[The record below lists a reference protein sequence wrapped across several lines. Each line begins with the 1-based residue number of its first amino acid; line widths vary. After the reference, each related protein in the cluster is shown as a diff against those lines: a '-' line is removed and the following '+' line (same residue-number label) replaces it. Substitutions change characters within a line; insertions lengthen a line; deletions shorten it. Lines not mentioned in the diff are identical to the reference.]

1 MQNKRYPLLIAGQK
15 YSPEAQWQ
23 EAFAPHVEE
32 MFEAVGV
39 LDARCLCLEDSHQ
52 APSIMIKR
60 RSERSGYVY
69 IRTPGTGNL
78 HAPSCVFHSP
88 HQNLSGINC
97 YSSSAI
103 KETLDGTICINL
115 RKKLKK
121 TPDGAY
127 KMIDDADQSKLRAL
141 GLKGIL
147 HLIWSE
153 ARLNLWFDHVKCQ
166 RRLGMVNLA
175 IRQVAGRIISQDNPL
190 DMNLLLHAPIGSQQE
205 QINNNVLNSSLATDS
220 KTLLLAPLRPY
231 NAQKHDSKVSKL
243 PVVGNFGFSAV
254 FIGTQHWEHFVKE
267 HLNEVKLWKEGH
279 TVIALARLAT
289 KNNGTFNIAQVRDLT
304 LMAVSEAWIPI
315 TSRSD
320 QAKESALRAE
330 GVSFIKPLRYDAPS
344 DLDIP
349 DFLIAD
355 GDTYQPVKITS

>member
-15 YSPEAQWQ
+15 YSPEDQWQ

-32 MFEAVGV
+32 LFAAVGV

-60 RSERSGYVY
+60 RSERSGYAY
-69 IRTPGTGNL
+69 IRAPGTGNL
-78 HAPSCVFHSP
+78 HAPSCVFHFP
-88 HQNLSGINC
+88 HQNLSGLNC

-121 TPDGAY
+121 SSDAVY
-127 KMIDDADQSKLRAL
+127 KMIDDADQSKIRAL

-175 IRQVAGRIISQDNPL
+175 IRQVAGRIISQDTPL
-190 DMNLLLHAPIGSQQE
+190 DRNLLLHAPIGSQQE
-205 QINNNVLNSSLATDS
+205 QLNNEVINSSLAINS
-220 KTLLLAPLRPY
+220 NTLLLAPLRQY
-231 NAQKHDSKVSKL
+231 NPDKYEHKVSKL
-243 PVVGNFGFSAV
+243 PVVGNFGFSAI
-254 FIGTQHWEHFVKE
+254 FIGSHHWEHFVKE
-267 HLNEVKLWKEGH
+267 YPNEVKLWKEGH

-289 KNNGTFNIAQVRDLT
+289 KNNGTFNIAQVRDLA

-320 QAKESALRAE
+320 MAKESALRAE
-330 GVSFIKPLRYDAPS
+330 RVSFIKPLRYDAP
-344 DLDIP
+344 LNLEIP

-355 GDTYQPVKITS
+355 GDRYQPVKISS

>member
-1 MQNKRYPLLIAGQK
+1 MQNKRYPLLIEGQK
-15 YSPEAQWQ
+15 YSPQDQWQ

-32 MFEAVGV
+32 LSEALGFVE
-39 LDARCLCLEDSHQ
+39 ARCLCLEDSHL
-52 APSIMIKR
+52 APSIMIR
-60 RSERSGYVY
+60 RRPERSGYAY
-69 IRTPGTGNL
+69 IRAPGTGNL

-88 HQNLSGINC
+88 HQNLNGLNSYN
-97 YSSSAI
+97 SNAM
-103 KETLDGTICINL
+103 KETLEGTICINL
-115 RKKLKK
+115 RKKLKQS
-121 TPDGAY
+121 PDATHQLL
-127 KMIDDADQSKLRAL
+127 DDAEQTKLRAF

-153 ARLNLWFDHVKCQ
+153 SRLNLWFDHVKCQ

-175 IRQVAGRIISQDNPL
+175 IRQVAARIISQDTPL
-190 DMNLLLHAPIGSQQE
+190 DRNLLLHAPIGSQQE
-205 QINNNVLNSSLATDS
+205 QLNNDVINSSLAINS

-231 NAQKHDSKVSKL
+231 SSKKYDSNVSKL
-243 PVVGNFGFSAV
+243 PVVGNFGFSAI

-267 HLNEVKLWKEGH
+267 YPNEVKLWKEGH

-289 KNNGTFNIAQVRDLT
+289 KNNGTFNIAQVRDLA

-320 QAKESALRAE
+320 LAKESALRAE
-330 GVSFIKPLRYDAPS
+330 RVSFIKPLRYDAPI
-344 DLDIP
+344 DLEIP

-355 GDTYQPVKITS
+355 GDRYRPVKICS

>member
-15 YSPEAQWQ
+15 YSPEDQWQ
-23 EAFAPHVEE
+23 EAFAPQVEE
-32 MFEAVGV
+32 LFSALGV
-39 LDARCLCLEDSHQ
+39 LDASCLCLEDGHQ
-52 APSIMIKR
+52 APSIMINR
-60 RSERSGYVY
+60 RSGRSGYTY
-69 IRTPGTGNL
+69 IRAPGTGNL

-88 HQNLSGINC
+88 DQNLSGLNC

-103 KETLDGTICINL
+103 KDTFDGTICINL

-121 TPDGAY
+121 STDAAY
-127 KMIDDADQSKLRAL
+127 KIIDDADQTKLRTV

-153 ARLNLWFDHVKCQ
+153 SRLNLWFDNVKCQ
-166 RRLGMVNLA
+166 RRLGMVNSA
-175 IRQVAGRIISQDNPL
+175 IRQVAGRIISQDTPL

-205 QINNNVLNSSLATDS
+205 QINNDVINSALAINS
-220 KTLLLAPLRPY
+220 MTLLLAPLRPY
-231 NAQKHDSKVSKL
+231 NPNKYDSKVSKL

-254 FIGTQHWEHFVKE
+254 FIGTDHWEHCVKE

-279 TVIALARLAT
+279 TIIALARLAT

-315 TSRSD
+315 TSGSD
-320 QAKESALRAE
+320 LAKESALRTE
-330 GVSFIKPLRYDAPS
+330 GVSFIKPLRYDAPI
-344 DLDIP
+344 DLEIP

-355 GDTYQPVKITS
+355 GDTYQPVKISS